1 MMGDKRMKQ
10 KLGIIGGLGPMASA
24 QFMAQVTSMTDAKTD
39 QQHIETV
46 LYSRPATPDRTAFL
60 TGQSDD
66 TPLPMLLESAKALES
81 FGCGVLV
88 MPCMTAYSFYEPLC
102 AELYAELINPI
113 TESAQLLKA
122 RGIRKAGIMATDGT
136 MKVGLFQQALMEADI
151 TPIVPDAA
159 NQREVMHMIYEEVK
173 SGKPA
178 DLERF
183 HAVTHS
189 MRVQG
194 AECIILG
201 CTELSVIKQQ
211 QEIGGGFLDA
221 MEVLSARAIE
231 ACGYKTR
238 SDIILL

>member
-1 MMGDKRMKQ
+1 MKQ

-24 QFMAQVTSMTDAKTD
+24 QFLAQVTSMTDAQTD

-46 LYSRPATPDRTAFL
+46 LYSRPSTPDRTAFL
-60 TGQSDD
+60 TGQSGES
-66 TPLPMLLESAKALES
+66 PLPVLLDSAKTLER
-81 FGCGVLV
+81 FGCGVLC

-102 AELYAELINPI
+102 AELYGVLINPI
-113 TESAQLLKA
+113 TESAQLLKNH
-122 RGIRKAGIMATDGT
+122 GIRKAGIMATDGT
-136 MKVGLFQQALMEADI
+136 LHTGLFQRALTDAGI
-151 TPIVPDAA
+151 QPVIPDAA
-159 NQREVMHMIYEEVK
+159 NQRDVMHMIYNEVK

-183 HAVTHS
+183 HAAAHS

-201 CTELSVIKQQ
+201 CTELSVIKRQ

-221 MEVLSARAIE
+221 MEVLAARAIE

-238 SDIILL
+238 SGITLL